1 MGKSIY
7 IHETHT
13 LHTMNG
19 ELYMHYGELSDG
31 HDNVLVF
38 NIDALYRDLPSII
51 KLCVEEKK
59 KYDKILAEE
68 LQNTLRDL

>member
-13 LHTMNG
+13 LHTSNG
-19 ELYMHYGELSDG
+19 ELYMHYGELRDG
-31 HDNVLVF
+31 HDSVLVF
-38 NIDALYRDLPSII
+38 NIDTLYRDLPSII

-59 KYDKILAEE
+59 KNDKILAEE

>member
-13 LHTMNG
+13 LHASNG
-19 ELYMHYGELSDG
+19 EFYMHYGELSDG
-31 HDNVLVF
+31 HDSVLVF
-38 NIDALYRDLPSII
+38 NIDALYKDLPSII

-68 LQNTLRDL
+68 LKNTLQDL